1 MEYPMLAGSY
11 NSLLVLFSLLVAIL
25 ASYTGLDMAGRIS
38 TSQGRA
44 AFGWLIGGACAMGT
58 GIWSMHFVG
67 MLAFSLPISLGYDP
81 SITVLSL
88 LIAIASSA
96 FALWLVGQNELPVS
110 RLIGGAVLMGAGVT
124 GMHYTGMAALRM
136 TPGIRYIPSLFILS
150 VIIAILASGAAL
162 WIAFHLRRY
171 SPVVRPMR
179 AGAAVVMGL
188 AIVAMHYTGMAAAQF
203 PIGSVCGAAR
213 EGVSAGWLALVIIVA
228 TLAVLTIALIISV
241 LDLRLESRTALLAV
255 SLAEANQELTY
266 LALHDA
272 LTKLPN
278 RVLLEDRLSRAIQ
291 SADRERGRFALMF
304 MDLDGFKV
312 VNDAY
317 GHHVGD
323 LLLVDVAQ
331 RIGMNV
337 RSQDTLA
344 RVGGDEFVLLA
355 EVAEPADAATLAGK
369 ILAAMREAFQL
380 AGRELRVST
389 SIGIAIYPG
398 NGFHQE
404 DLLINADAAMYHAKA
419 LGRNTYCFF
428 EASMNANVHEQLQ
441 LVQDLRAAVDR
452 NQLILQYQ
460 PKFTAPHGPVIG
472 VEALVR
478 WRHPTRGLIPPDQFI
493 PLAEK
498 TGLIVSIGEWVF
510 DEACRQIAVLRNA
523 GHHELT
529 MAVNLS
535 AMQFRHAS
543 LIRTVRE
550 TLARHLLE
558 PSCLTLEIT
567 ESTAMHDVDTSLRI
581 LEQLHEMGV
590 RISIDD
596 FGTGYSSLLYL
607 KRLPASELKIDRGFI
622 RDLARDTED
631 AAIVSAI
638 VALGQT
644 LNLNIVAEGVET
656 RAQQEF
662 LTRLGC
668 DSLQGF
674 LLGHPMSAD
683 DLIDV
688 LSPDGLVCEAA
699 RRRSVIEV
707 DARLAPVG
715 GEVG

>member
-1 MEYPMLAGSY
+1 MEHPMLAGSY

-25 ASYTGLDMAGRIS
+25 ASYTGLDMAGRMS
-38 TSQGRA
+38 TSRGRA
-44 AFGWLIGGACAMGT
+44 AMGWLVGGACAMGI

-81 SITVLSL
+81 SITLLSL

-110 RLIGGAVLMGAGVT
+110 RLVCGAVLMGAGVA

-150 VIIAILASGAAL
+150 VVIAMLASGAAL
-162 WIAFHLRRY
+162 WIAFHLRRH
-171 SPVVRPMR
+171 SPLVRPLR
-179 AGAAVVMGL
+179 AGAAVVMGA

-203 PIGSVCGAAR
+203 PLGSVCGAVR
-213 EGVSAGWLALVIIVA
+213 EGVSAGWLAVVIIIA
-228 TLAVLTIALIISV
+228 TLAVLAIALIISV
-241 LDLRLESRTALLAV
+241 LDLRLESSTAILAV

-278 RVLLEDRLSRAIQ
+278 RVLLEDRLGRAIQ

-304 MDLDGFKV
+304 MDLDGFKA

-323 LLLVDVAQ
+323 LLLVEVAH
-331 RIGMNV
+331 RIGVNV
-337 RSQDTLA
+337 RGQDTIA

-355 EVAEPADAATLAGK
+355 EVAEPADAATVAGK
-369 ILAAMREAFQL
+369 ILTAMREPFQL
-380 AGRELRVST
+380 DGRELRVSV
-389 SIGIAIYPG
+389 SIGIAMYPG
-398 NGFHQE
+398 NGFHRA

-419 LGRNTYCFF
+419 LGRDIYCFF

-452 NQLILQYQ
+452 GQLVLNYQ
-460 PKFTAPHGPVIG
+460 PKFTAPSGPVIG

-478 WRHPTRGLIPPDQFI
+478 WLHPTRGLIPPDQFI

-498 TGLIVSIGEWVF
+498 TGLIVPIGEWVL
-510 DEACRQIAVLRNA
+510 DEACRQIAVWHNA
-523 GHHELT
+523 GHHALS

-535 AMQFRHAS
+535 ALQFRHAS
-543 LIRTVRE
+543 LVRMVAE
-550 TLARHLLE
+550 TLTRHGLE

-567 ESTAMHDVDTSLRI
+567 ESTAMRDVDASLRI
-581 LEQLHEMGV
+581 LDQLHEMGV

-622 RDLARDTED
+622 RDLTRDTED

-683 DLIDV
+683 DLLGVLTLDV
-688 LSPDGLVCEAA
+688 VRAGWSASG
-699 RRRSVIEV
+699 V
-707 DARLAPVG
+707 DVGMAPVAG
-715 GEVG
+715 

>member
-1 MEYPMLAGSY
+1 MLAGSY

-38 TSQGRA
+38 TSRGRA
-44 AFGWLIGGACAMGT
+44 AFGWLVGGACAMGT

-81 SITVLSL
+81 TITVLSL

-110 RLIGGAVLMGAGVT
+110 RLISGAVLMGAGVT

-136 TPGIRYIPSLFILS
+136 TPAISYIPSLFILS

-162 WIAFHLRRY
+162 WIAFHLRRHL
-171 SPVVRPMR
+171 PMVRPMR
-179 AGAAVVMGL
+179 AAAAVVMGF

-203 PIGSVCGAAR
+203 PLGSVCGAVH

-228 TLAVLTIALIISV
+228 TLAVLAIALIISI

-278 RVLLEDRLSRAIQ
+278 RVLLEDRLGRAIQ
-291 SADRERGRFALMF
+291 SADREHGRFALMF
-304 MDLDGFKV
+304 MDLDGFKA

-331 RIGMNV
+331 RIGVNV
-337 RSQDTLA
+337 RSQDTVA

-355 EVAEPADAATLAGK
+355 EVTEPADAATLADK
-369 ILAAMREAFQL
+369 ILAAIREPFQL

-389 SIGIAIYPG
+389 SIGIAMYPG
-398 NGFHQE
+398 NGFDQE
-404 DLLINADAAMYHAKA
+404 ELLINADAAMYHAKA

-452 NQLILQYQ
+452 NQLVLQYQ
-460 PKFTAPHGPVIG
+460 PKFTAPNGPVIG

-478 WRHPTRGLIPPDQFI
+478 WRHPTRGLMPPDQFI

-498 TGLIVSIGEWVF
+498 TGLIVPIGEWVF

-523 GHHELT
+523 GHQDLT

-535 AMQFRHAS
+535 ALQFRHAG

-550 TLARHLLE
+550 TLERHLLE
-558 PSCLTLEIT
+558 PNCLMLEIT
-567 ESTAMHDVDTSLRI
+567 ESTAMHDVDASLRI

-688 LSPDGLVCEAA
+688 LSPGGVLHEATQ
-699 RRRSVIEV
+699 RRSASE
-707 DARLAPVG
+707 DHALAPVV
-715 GEVG
+715 GEAG